1 MASILYRVAGILLVL
16 FAAGHQ
22 LGFRR
27 VDPRWK
33 ADAVVESMKA
43 TRFDVQGFPRSY
55 WDFFTGFGLFVTV
68 LLLFAAVLAWQ
79 LGSAA
84 AAGPGPLAVVRW
96 AFAACF
102 VVAAVT
108 TWRYFFPAPGVL
120 STLVALCLV
129 AAAWAAGRG

>member
-1 MASILYRVAGILLVL
+1 MVSLLYRASSVLLVL

-33 ADAVVESMKA
+33 ADAVVASMKA

-55 WDFFTGFGLFVTV
+55 WDFYVGFGLFVTA

-84 AAGPGPLAVVRW
+84 AAGPGALTVVRW

-102 VVAAVT
+102 VVAAAT
-108 TWRYFFPAPGVL
+108 TWR
-120 STLVALCLV
+120 
-129 AAAWAAGRG
+129 